1 MKTGIELIQQ
11 ERQKQI
17 DKYDFTGEHHAAHP
31 EWYED
36 GQLISAAG
44 MLSQYDPD
52 KQPEDLYRRIV
63 PLNWDKEWWQR
74 MCDKPLTN
82 RIIIAGALLAA
93 EIDRLQ
99 PTNPSAKLGE
109 EV

>member
-1 MKTGIELIQQ
+1 MKSGVELVAD
-11 ERQKQI
+11 ERQNQI
-17 DKYDFTGEHHAAHP
+17 DKYGFTGQHHAAHP

-44 MLSQYDPD
+44 MLSQYDIN
-52 KQPEDLYRRIV
+52 KHPEDLYRRIV

-74 MCDKPLTN
+74 MCDKPLFE
-82 RIIIAGALLAA
+82 RLVISAALIAA

-99 PTNPSAKLGE
+99 ATDKTE
-109 EV
+109 K